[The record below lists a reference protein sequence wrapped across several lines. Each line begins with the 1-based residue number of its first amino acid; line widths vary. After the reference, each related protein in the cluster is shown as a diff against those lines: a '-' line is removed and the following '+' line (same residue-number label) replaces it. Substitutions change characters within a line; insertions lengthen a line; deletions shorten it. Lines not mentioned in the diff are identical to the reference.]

1 MNLSTTLEG
10 RCNYSSCVDKETR
23 CIRALGRWG
32 CNSLRNI
39 PTIPWFWTQVPML
52 HSSAHLLLP
61 PWLFQTSFSFSSSW
75 LLKVPKGGRSV
86 RSGAG
91 GGVSSSPAVL
101 LDLLSLHPWHQPS
114 FTIQTR
120 SVQTPILQ
128 PRGDM
133 SSPQSFFNFLDA
145 YLLLITSI
153 SYFVGTEFVSLGHIA
168 FHCCFL
174 FFWYWHKQRT
184 QPLSSGYSSQSHTQG
199 RCVDYIFTGEL
210 WMW

>member
-1 MNLSTTLEG
+1 MVLDPSPHAPLLSSSPSPTLTLSDFLLIFLFLALKSSKG
-10 RCNYSSCVDKETR
+10 RQVSEKR
-23 CIRALGRWG
+23 GRWR
-32 CNSLRNI
+32 C
-39 PTIPWFWTQVPML
+39 
-52 HSSAHLLLP
+52 
-61 PWLFQTSFSFSSSW
+61 LF
-75 LLKVPKGGRSV
+75 
-86 RSGAG
+86 
-91 GGVSSSPAVL
+91 SSPAVL

-145 YLLLITSI
+145 YLLLVTSI

-174 FFWYWHKQRT
+174 CFWYWHKQRT